1 MCRAFNS
8 RSNYKVEIQRNLIN
22 DINNF
27 GSVNSNKGKQT
38 GFRKIKNHLSTGVFM
53 MEKNSED
60 QQNLQ
65 PQINQEEDI
74 NNEPNFAQDNR
85 EMNEDDN
92 IEQ

>member
-1 MCRAFNS
+1 
-8 RSNYKVEIQRNLIN
+8 
-22 DINNF
+22 
-27 GSVNSNKGKQT
+27 
-38 GFRKIKNHLSTGVFM
+38 M
-53 MEKNSED
+53 MEKNGED